1 MKYSLGIDASTT
13 TIGICLLES
22 GNRIVKISH
31 LDLSDIHSHYEMT
44 DIFKNELQKYKDLD
58 LNINKIII
66 EAAIKSSNSSSSNN
80 TIITLHRFNS
90 LVGYI
95 CFDMFRDGISGSGKE
110 PEFVDSRTARAKQK
124 IKIPP
129 IPDEVSDYDRK
140 KMIKGIMID
149 FCLAEQTQDAL
160 GFEKTIH
167 GNWAIWCGDR
177 ADSYI
182 LAKYGLK

>member
-13 TIGICLLES
+13 TIGICLLSSEKK
-22 GNRIVKISH
+22 IIKISH
-31 LDLSDIHSHYEMT
+31 LDLSDVDSHYEMT
-44 DIFKNELQKYKDLD
+44 DIFKKELLEYKKLE
-58 LNINKIII
+58 IIPNKIII
-66 EAAIKSSNSSSSNN
+66 EAAIKSMHTSSSTN
-80 TIITLHRFNS
+80 TLITLHRFNS

-95 CFDMFRDGISGSGKE
+95 CYDVYRDTESQLGKN
-110 PEFVDSRTARAKQK
+110 PIFVDSRTARAAQK
-124 IKIPP
+124 IVIPQ

-149 FCLAEQTQDAL
+149 FCLSEQSSEEL
-160 GFEKTIH
+160 GFKKTSH
-167 GNWAIWCGDR
+167 DNWAIWCGDR